1 MRVCLLLFF
10 IAFFSSLAF
19 AQNNTQT
26 INTPHTKAS
35 LIVATNTVT
44 ASQHVDIALHLELE
58 AGWHTYWQNAGDSGL
73 PATISWA
80 LPEGVTASPLMF
92 PTPKLI
98 PTPPLVSY
106 GYDAPVTLLS
116 TLTLPK
122 NLTSDSIA
130 IKATATWLVCKDI
143 CIPETATFTLSIPVS
158 SVAPVVSKET
168 EALFKTARAA
178 FAMPLDTPLSFQE
191 TEKNLTFRMPQ
202 SVLPAAQ
209 TGTLFL
215 AQEGIV
221 ENVITQ
227 PFTQQGDDY
236 LFTFPLISSAENKTL
251 SGIVTLQTATE
262 KRAFAFTAAPSTT
275 APLPSSPTISFWLAT
290 AFAFIGGLILNL
302 MPCVFPVLA
311 LKAISLSKLQDKDA
325 FHARQEGW
333 AYTGGILTAFLILGG
348 VVLSLQHTAN
358 AVGWGFQLQ
367 APAFVMALA
376 FVFIALGL
384 SLSGILSLPTLL
396 GNTGGKISQQSS
408 LKSSFFLG
416 MIAAVVATPCT
427 APFMAAALGYALVKP
442 PLEAFSVIIALG
454 LGLAAPYLLIT
465 HSAWLRRKMPR
476 SGAWMER
483 LKHWLALP
491 MYATALWLL
500 YVLQQQQVEALLKAL
515 IGIILLV
522 VTAFVVYRNKSL
534 AKLSYCGLALLLALL
549 IFTTPQPQPTTTK
562 AFSPSDIATFTAK
575 QPVFVDVTAAWCITC
590 KVNERVT
597 LKNER
602 VQAAFQQNNV
612 KLIVLDW
619 TNRDTA
625 IGNYLEQFGRSG
637 VPLYVYYPL
646 GKDPVVLPQLLTPNG
661 VIETLV
667 TNP

>member
-1 MRVCLLLFF
+1 MRVCLFLFF
-10 IAFFSSLAF
+10 IVFLSSVAS

-26 INTPHTKAS
+26 ITTPHTKAS
-35 LIVATNTVT
+35 LIVATSTVT
-44 ASQHVDIALHLELE
+44 ANQKVDIALHLELK

-73 PATISWA
+73 PATITWV

-98 PTPPLVSY
+98 PTPPLVTY

-158 SVAPVVSKET
+158 SVAPVASPET
-168 EALFKTARAA
+168 EALFNAARTA
-178 FAMPLDTPLSFQE
+178 FATPLNAPLSYQE
-191 TEKNLTFRMPQ
+191 TEKNLAFRVPQ

-209 TGTLFL
+209 TGTLFST
-215 AQEGIV
+215 QEGIV

-227 PFTQQGDDY
+227 SFTQQGEDY

-251 SGIVTLQTATE
+251 SGIITLQTTTE

-275 APLPSSPTISFWLAT
+275 APLPSSPTLSFWLAT

-333 AYTGGILTAFLILGG
+333 AYTGGILTAFLIFGG

-376 FVFIALGL
+376 FIFIALGL
-384 SLSGILSLPTLL
+384 SLSGVLSLPTLL
-396 GNTGGKISQQSS
+396 GNTGGKISQQ
-408 LKSSFFLG
+408 SSFFLG

-454 LGLAAPYLLIT
+454 LGLATPYLLIT

-491 MYATALWLL
+491 MYATAVWLL

-515 IGIILLV
+515 IGITLLV

-562 AFSPSDIATFTAK
+562 TFSPSDIATYTAK

-602 VQAAFQQNNV
+602 VQAAFKENNV
-612 KLIVLDW
+612 QLIVLDW

-625 IGNYLEQFGRSG
+625 IGKYLEQFGRSG

-646 GKDPVVLPQLLTPNG
+646 GKEPVVLPQLLTPNE
-661 VIETLV
+661 VIKTV
-667 TNP
+667 SP